1 MEVSPAPSVTWTTIA
16 TSKQSSMETGQHREP
31 IKAVVEVVRATTYD
45 LRDGRLWVRDLTS
58 TSRVDIKV

>member
-45 LRDGRLWVRDLTS
+45 LRDGRLWVRDLT
-58 TSRVDIKV
+58 TSSQVDIKV